1 MLPPF
6 HESVPRE
13 RGAGHIPTG
22 QQDRDRRG
30 GAGGMNLSSGAA
42 VAGRSLADEAAW
54 QSDSAKGRAL
64 VGGGRAAEQAWSF
77 ERIYDEYKTPI
88 YNYVYHLAGN
98 REQPADLTQYT
109 FLKAFKALPKMDAN
123 LMLSAGPDPTA
134 TNTPHDA

>member
-6 HESVPRE
+6 HESVPLE
-13 RGAGHIPTG
+13 RGAGYIRAG

-64 VGGGRAAEQAWSF
+64 TGGVRAAEQSWSF

-88 YNYVYHLAGN
+88 YNYVYHLVGN
-98 REQPADLTQYT
+98 REQADDLALDT
-109 FLKAFKALPKMDAN
+109 FLKAVKDLLKMGAN
-123 LMLSAGPDPTA
+123 LQLSVWVY
-134 TNTPHDA
+134 